1 MQNLIFHGIAQQEGI
16 VITQTDYQNS
26 LNYYV
31 DYYKSNGQNYT
42 AAQIEEMV
50 GARLIK
56 EYALFDKVQNLL
68 VDSCNVTYEEIVE
81 D

>member
-1 MQNLIFHGIAQQEGI
+1 
-16 VITQTDYQNS
+16 
-26 LNYYV
+26 
-31 DYYKSNGQNYT
+31 
-42 AAQIEEMV
+42 MV